1 MPSTARDDGFGQQ
14 VLGQLTK
21 AWTQPEFP
29 LSDAQKADLVRF
41 LVLMNQWNRV
51 HSLTAIEDPAEQVT
65 KHLLDALSVWPL
77 IERAFGRQ
85 PAICIADV
93 GSGMGVPGI
102 VWALVMPQSRFDLIE
117 RQQKKVAFLTHT
129 VGRLGLLGRVRVVG
143 KDVRNWQPEAPY
155 DLITSRAFAA
165 LGDFVRLTW
174 NVSSP
179 QARWAAMAGK
189 INKDEVYVGSESSQ
203 TLPNGAQIEKVEAV
217 TVPGLDAER
226 HMIWIRR
233 HD

>member
-1 MPSTARDDGFGQQ
+1 MPSDAQGDGFGQQ
-14 VLGQLTK
+14 VIRQLTK
-21 AWTQPEFP
+21 AWTQLEFP
-29 LSDAQKADLVRF
+29 LSDNQKADLVRF
-41 LVLMNQWNRV
+41 LALMNQWNRV

-65 KHLLDALSVWPL
+65 KHLLDALSAWPL
-77 IERAFGRQ
+77 IERTFGRQ
-85 PAICIADV
+85 PKICVADV

-117 RQQKKVAFLTHT
+117 RQQKKVAFLIHA

-143 KDVRNWQPEAPY
+143 KDVRNWQPTEPY

-179 QARWAAMAGK
+179 QTRWAAMAGK
-189 INKDEVYVGSESSQ
+189 FNKDGIYVGSEPSQ
-203 TLPNGAQIEKVEAV
+203 TLPNGAQIEKVEVV

-226 HMIWIRR
+226 HMVWIRR